1 MVLAGLVLAGR
12 LVQAPPG
19 VTHGNSGPNLMRLGA
34 FSKTRPPQNGA
45 CAGPP
50 AVMA

>member
-19 VTHGNSGPNLMRLGA
+19 RDSWKFGPNLMRLGA

-45 CAGPP
+45 CAGPS
-50 AVMA
+50 ALMA